1 MPPGNLAQPPA
12 GPIPGRFLEA
22 RSLRCVGTMKRS
34 ISCLV
39 LLLLSTA
46 CGGQSASD
54 ESGTGGLAGTGGGGT
69 GGGGAGG
76 AGGTGGGV
84 GGSGGGSGGGY
95 VNVVGECKADADCA
109 LQNSCCY
116 CNAAPKG
123 TTAPYCEPTPCF
135 ADQCSVQG
143 VKEARCIA
151 GQCTVALDCD
161 QSKVVCN
168 ALPPT
173 CPAGLV
179 PSVQNGCWGE
189 CVPTTSCSF
198 VSTCFDCGP
207 GKACVV
213 TDDQGGGQHH
223 CVNPPASCSQG
234 CSCLGDKACIAPYT
248 SCSDGIKDGSA
259 VHCECPTC

>member
-1 MPPGNLAQPPA
+1 
-12 GPIPGRFLEA
+12 
-22 RSLRCVGTMKRS
+22 MKRS

-54 ESGTGGLAGTGGGGT
+54 ESGTGGVAGTGGGGT

-76 AGGTGGGV
+76 AGGTGGAV

-151 GQCTVALDCD
+151 GQCSVARDCD